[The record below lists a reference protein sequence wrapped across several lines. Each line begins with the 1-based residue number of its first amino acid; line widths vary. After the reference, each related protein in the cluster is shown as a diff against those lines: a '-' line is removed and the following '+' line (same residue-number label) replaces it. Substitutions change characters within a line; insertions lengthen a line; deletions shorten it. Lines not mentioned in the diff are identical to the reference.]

1 MISRGLYLMADPLG
15 RDFTERCRKS
25 RSAGIGPCVR
35 CNQSDDAAF
44 QVYEA
49 LRDGTPDVRTTT
61 LSIAGM
67 SCGACVRHVTR
78 ALDGMTGVVHA
89 QVDLRTNEA
98 IVEHIPAYVQAAA
111 LIGAVGDA
119 GYEAGIV
126 RTVDDRDVMARRP
139 EVSSACGCGCCGGKP
154 KTTVSAGWPGLG
166 TDTIG

>member
-1 MISRGLYLMADPLG
+1 
-15 RDFTERCRKS
+15 
-25 RSAGIGPCVR
+25 
-35 CNQSDDAAF
+35 
-44 QVYEA
+44 
-49 LRDGTPDVRTTT
+49 
-61 LSIAGM
+61 
-67 SCGACVRHVTR
+67 
-78 ALDGMTGVVHA
+78 
-89 QVDLRTNEA
+89 
-98 IVEHIPAYVQAAA
+98 VQAAA